1 MLRFVSQVNNF
12 LSFRESFSRR
22 PSVIFLKARG
32 AFMLPFAS
40 GVNRFFRFRE
50 ILFRLR
56 FRKPFS
62 LVAKRKFA
70 LNHANCQAASATIF
84 KTNASFARKP
94 AQAADFHLL
103 LHYQP
108 SPCAQVFLVHT
119 VPAFEVING
128 DIIGTSDLPKG
139 VVCLHGVGFA
149 ALTRGCFIL
158 LIAQATIWASN
169 HRAARRCRC
178 CLR

>member
-1 MLRFVSQVNNF
+1 MLLAAFEVNNF
-12 LSFRESFSRR
+12 FPFRETLFHRGTSR
-22 PSVIFLKARG
+22 FLQSRG

-50 ILFRLR
+50 ISFRLR
-56 FRKPFS
+56 FREPFS

-84 KTNASFARKP
+84 KTIAPFTRKP
-94 AQAADFHLL
+94 AQAADFCLL

-108 SPCAQVFLVHT
+108 SPCAQVSLVHT

-128 DIIGTSDLPKG
+128 YIIGTGDLPKR
-139 VVCLHGVGFA
+139 VVGLHGVGFA
-149 ALTRGCFIL
+149 ALARGCFVL
-158 LIAQATIWASN
+158 LSAQAAIRPGN
-169 HRAARRCRC
+169 HGAARCR
-178 CLR
+178 